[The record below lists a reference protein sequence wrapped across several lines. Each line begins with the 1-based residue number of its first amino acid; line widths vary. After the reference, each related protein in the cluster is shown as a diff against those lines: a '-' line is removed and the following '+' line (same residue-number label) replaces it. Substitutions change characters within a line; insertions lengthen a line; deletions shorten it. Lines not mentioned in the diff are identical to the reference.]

1 LRKQISKHL
10 TVKLTSNVAL
20 AEWLRRVPA
29 KGLKGKTVLT
39 AIHLLTRAPFP
50 WTEPHTSLCFCA
62 RNLRTMSV
70 CSPPPSHSHL
80 PNAVVSNSVPE
91 FRIPLKCPENPKLHF
106 ELTNSLK
113 LVASRHS
120 SFRNRRFY
128 LNCAGSDATFVAEQN
143 GNFTV
148 AEARV
153 SEPRIDGSGGG
164 NDGGDG
170 GDSFG
175 GGGRGGEGEG
185 DGGDKGGEGDEFGP
199 LLKFDEVMKESKARG
214 VKLPQ
219 DMVEA
224 AKTTGLREVFLQ
236 RYLDLQGSVWPLS
249 FLMKYCSMLR
259 NRMLADPSFLF
270 KVGTEIVID
279 SCCATFAEVQ
289 KRGKDFWAEF
299 ELYAA
304 DLLVGIAVDIA
315 LVGMLAPYARIG
327 SHQYHEDYLDAS
339 NMLVLPFLAGCVV
352 WISWLCMWSYWTRN
366 CKSYHECQTYFSLFC
381 QTLVSLGALKKTEE
395 DIPVPPLVKSAALW
409 GVFLAVSSNTR
420 YQIVN
425 GLEGLV
431 EASPLAKRVPPVAMA
446 FTIGV
451 RFANNIYGGMQFVD
465 WAKLSGV
472 Q

>member
-1 LRKQISKHL
+1 
-10 TVKLTSNVAL
+10 
-20 AEWLRRVPA
+20 
-29 KGLKGKTVLT
+29 
-39 AIHLLTRAPFP
+39 
-50 WTEPHTSLCFCA
+50 
-62 RNLRTMSV
+62 MSV

-128 LNCAGSDATFVAEQN
+128 LNCAGSDATFVAGQN

-327 SHQYHEDYLDAS
+327 KPSVSRGLFGRLQHACAA
-339 NMLVLPFLAGCVV
+339 LPSSVFEAERPGCKFSVKQRV
-352 WISWLCMWSYWTRN
+352 A
-366 CKSYHECQTYFSLFC
+366 TYFYKGVLYGSVGFVCGLIG
-381 QTLVSLGALKKTEE
+381 QGIANLIMNAKRSIKKTEE
-395 DIPVPPLVKSAALW
+395 DIPVPPLVKSATLW